1 MDLGRQQ
8 TKTWW
13 APVCAACCAVLC
25 RPALLCCTV
34 VGLCHAALA
43 GWLPGR
49 TAEGVKQ
56 AMNSHII
63 GHEGKM
69 MIRLKGMK
77 LPASFPELLE
87 LWPDLESLQV
97 RH

>member
-1 MDLGRQQ
+1 
-8 TKTWW
+8 
-13 APVCAACCAVLC
+13 
-25 RPALLCCTV
+25 
-34 VGLCHAALA
+34 
-43 GWLPGR
+43 
-49 TAEGVKQ
+49 VKQ